1 MTDIIMK
8 NGCPIVT
15 VSVWTYNSSKF
26 VLETLESIKAQT
38 YPNLILQ
45 ICDDCSTDNT
55 VELCKTWI
63 EENKERFVKTKIII
77 PEHNT
82 GVSGNANRS
91 WDACETEY
99 LKDIAGDDI
108 LMPNCIEDNMN
119 IVKEHPEAVFV
130 FSRVK
135 AFGASEKRIQYTENE
150 LFIYDFFNW
159 TPEQQYNQLYNK
171 RNCLPAPTVFSN
183 VSRIREVGLRH
194 DERIPLLEDLPKWI
208 NALRLGIAFHFLDK
222 VTVMYRLHEKSLT
235 NEFPI
240 NFYRSVRLYGFYYR
254 FLEDLKIDTE
264 KAINDVVDYEIS
276 LYKKLKQEKEDEISK
291 FRKSYSYRLGN
302 MLLLP
307 LSRLKNLLN
316 NIAVR

>member
-1 MTDIIMK
+1 MSDIIMK
-8 NGCPIVT
+8 TECPVVT
-15 VSVWTYNSSKF
+15 VSVLTYNSSKF

-55 VELCKTWI
+55 VELCKKWI
-63 EENKERFVKTKIII
+63 ENNKNRFVKTSIIV

-82 GVSGNANRS
+82 GVAANYNRS
-91 WDACETEY
+91 WEACETEY
-99 LKDIAGDDI
+99 LKEIAGDDV
-108 LMPNCIEDNMN
+108 LLPNCIEDNMKY
-119 IVKEHPEAVFV
+119 VKEHPNAVFV

-135 AFGASEKRIQYTENE
+135 AFGASEERIQYTENE

-208 NALRLGIAFHFLDK
+208 NALKLGIAFYFLDK

-235 NEFPI
+235 NESPI
-240 NFYRSVRLYGFYYR
+240 NYYRSARLYYFYYH
-254 FLEDLKIDTE
+254 FLEDLKTDTE
-264 KAINDVVDYEIS
+264 KVINDVVDYEIGMYER
-276 LYKKLKQEKEDEISK
+276 LIKEKEGEIQK
-291 FRKSYSYRLGN
+291 FKNTYSYRLGHL
-302 MLLLP
+302 LLLP
-307 LSRLKNLLN
+307 LTKLKNLFDFS
-316 NIAVR
+316 